1 MYTDNFEI
9 VKVCDFGVSLPLKS
23 DGTLH
28 KIKGC
33 KAVYVGTPC
42 WSAPEVL
49 KGEENLGAI
58 ITSKADIFSYG
69 LVIWEM
75 LTLNVPNMGKTSI
88 NDTYYTGMSEELDAH
103 LGNFVI
109 SKVLLGIIQ
118 IVINFKFIYFFR

>member
-1 MYTDNFEI
+1 MIVLIYTDNFEI

-69 LVIWEM
+69 LVLWEM
-75 LTLNVPNMGKTSI
+75 LTLNVPNMDKASI

-103 LGNFVI
+103 LGNFI
-109 SKVLLGIIQ
+109 S
-118 IVINFKFIYFFR
+118 